1 MQTFNPPTHGQT
13 RPGLLLASI
22 LPASCLFVLLVLF
35 FSPRPLQN
43 RAAPGAA
50 ASTGITS
57 PPMRVIHS
65 GRGLSPRQT
74 RLDLPASSARPA
86 EEIVAEK
93 LSQFASQRQEIVA
106 AMARHFNVPLPED
119 VDRFFAAVHAGRW
132 EETTNLYAIL
142 SQRRASEDCPPGL
155 AQLWPALHETFG
167 VAEQAHE
174 WPAQNL
180 LDYGNA
186 VLDSLRPGMA
196 YIGGTDAGRFI
207 PTLLTDTGEGEPHI
221 VLTQNALANGTYLE
235 YLKFRYGER
244 LATLT
249 SDESQSSFATYIAD
263 AEKRFQHDQQFPE
276 APKQVRPGEDIQIT
290 DGRVAVSGQI
300 AVMAINEH
308 LLQTLLQKNP
318 DLTFALEE
326 SSPLK
331 SLYAGATTLGPITEL
346 RATDP
351 ASALTAERAAQ
362 ALDYWRTTTQNLLAE
377 PDAAAAAA
385 PRDAYLSLILGQA
398 HLFLDRNLSGE
409 AEQAYQLAH
418 QLSPDNLAV
427 VFGYTGLLV
436 DQQRYEEAR
445 QVAQAAANLVPDNN
459 QLSDLLHRLHGMK

>member
-1 MQTFNPPTHGQT
+1 
-13 RPGLLLASI
+13 
-22 LPASCLFVLLVLF
+22 
-35 FSPRPLQN
+35 
-43 RAAPGAA
+43 
-50 ASTGITS
+50 
-57 PPMRVIHS
+57 
-65 GRGLSPRQT
+65 
-74 RLDLPASSARPA
+74 
-86 EEIVAEK
+86 
-93 LSQFASQRQEIVA
+93 
-106 AMARHFNVPLPED
+106 MARHFNVPVPEE

-142 SQRRASEDCPPGL
+142 SQRRASDDSPPGL
-155 AQLWPALHETFG
+155 APLWPALHETFG
-167 VAEQAHE
+167 VAEQAHD

-186 VLDSLRPGMA
+186 VLDSLRPGMV
-196 YIGGTDAGRFI
+196 YVGGTDAGRFI
-207 PTLLTDTGEGEPHI
+207 PTLLTDTGDGEPHI
-221 VLTQNALANGTYLE
+221 VLTQNALANGTYLD
-235 YLKFRYGER
+235 YLKFRYGDR

-249 SDESQSSFATYIAD
+249 SEESQSSFATYIAD
-263 AEKRFQHDQQFPE
+263 AEQRFQHDQQFPE

-326 SSPLK
+326 STPLK

-351 ASALTAERAAQ
+351 ATALTAERAAQ
-362 ALDYWRTTTQNLLAE
+362 SLDYWRTTTQNLLAE
-377 PDAAAAAA
+377 PDAAAAA
-385 PRDAYLSLILGQA
+385 PRDAYVSLILGQA
-398 HLFLDRNLSGE
+398 HLFLDRNFSGE

-436 DQQRYEEAR
+436 DQKRYDEAR
-445 QVAQAAANLVPDNN
+445 QVVQLAANLAPDNN